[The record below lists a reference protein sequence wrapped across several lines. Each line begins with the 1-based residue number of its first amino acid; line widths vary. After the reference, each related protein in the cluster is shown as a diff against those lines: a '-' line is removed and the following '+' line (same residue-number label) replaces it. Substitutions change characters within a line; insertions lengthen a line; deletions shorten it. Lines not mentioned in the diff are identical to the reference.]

1 MVCSIYTEPQ
11 KRDKFVRI
19 KVFFVNAILDSV
31 MVSCLALPKTN
42 AYQCQICKH
51 IFIFLFNLISLSF
64 VIQALDKALISEG
77 YTCVEKNIPLLCYGN
92 QRDFEVSLMMD
103 SEQGLTHISTQ
114 VHNRVLSFLYPQYI
128 VYTHMPPPPCL

>member
-1 MVCSIYTEPQ
+1 MNVDSNFAYKFKCFQKFLYKCFFSVRLTGRPVGQSAIKTTKKMVCSIYTEPQ

-51 IFIFLFNLISLSF
+51 IYISL
-64 VIQALDKALISEG
+64 
-77 YTCVEKNIPLLCYGN
+77 
-92 QRDFEVSLMMD
+92 
-103 SEQGLTHISTQ
+103 
-114 VHNRVLSFLYPQYI
+114 
-128 VYTHMPPPPCL
+128 